1 MQYVNR
7 VISVVG
13 ASTYLVGDANENAAY
28 KKIGG
33 SVAVASLYIEFLASY
48 GKEKL
53 FKVGERQKR

>member
-13 ASTYLVGDANENAAY
+13 ASTYLVGEVNDNSYY

-33 SVAVASLYIEFLASY
+33 TVAVTSLYVDFLASY

-53 FKVGERQKR
+53 FKTGERQKK